1 MCLTVMQLP
10 LFAKDE
16 SETDTTEKGEFCCV
30 LSVRT
35 ERKKLQCEIVI
46 SHTAVS
52 LVLYAVDKGLCGR
65 NVLQSLLLI
74 LLRICSRSVRP
85 IFKTATYANRHIG

>member
-1 MCLTVMQLP
+1 MCLTVMQLS

-35 ERKKLQCEIVI
+35 ERKKLLPSITTITGNPV
-46 SHTAVS
+46 
-52 LVLYAVDKGLCGR
+52 LVHMKVVACNNLHVDKNLP
-65 NVLQSLLLI
+65 LPPTPTL
-74 LLRICSRSVRP
+74 
-85 IFKTATYANRHIG
+85 NRHSRTTA

>member
-1 MCLTVMQLP
+1 MCLTVMQLS

-35 ERKKLQCEIVI
+35 ERKKLQCEI
-46 SHTAVS
+46 
-52 LVLYAVDKGLCGR
+52 
-65 NVLQSLLLI
+65 
-74 LLRICSRSVRP
+74 
-85 IFKTATYANRHIG
+85 